1 VIASESNPFVPTYNT
16 LYDNTNLIDRRV
28 RGLFIKS
35 KDALSILFYEM
46 TSKITY
52 LATLDYS
59 TSRMIFIK
67 ILPNMP
73 TDFQTIAIFATD
85 VLFFTASKGT

>member
-1 VIASESNPFVPTYNT
+1 
-16 LYDNTNLIDRRV
+16 
-28 RGLFIKS
+28 
-35 KDALSILFYEM
+35 M

-73 TDFQTIAIFATD
+73 TDFQTIGIFATD